1 MRHFQTLAI
10 TLTVNYKLLL
20 KLKLMGKVGIKTG
33 YMAYHDPEFFFVY
46 YTYYFNIKYSITV
59 GNYLLHIIIIF
70 N

>member
-20 KLKLMGKVGIKTG
+20 KLKLMGKVGIKNVGIKTW

-46 YTYYFNIKYSITV
+46 YTYYFNIKYLITM
-59 GNYLLHIIIIF
+59 
-70 N
+70 